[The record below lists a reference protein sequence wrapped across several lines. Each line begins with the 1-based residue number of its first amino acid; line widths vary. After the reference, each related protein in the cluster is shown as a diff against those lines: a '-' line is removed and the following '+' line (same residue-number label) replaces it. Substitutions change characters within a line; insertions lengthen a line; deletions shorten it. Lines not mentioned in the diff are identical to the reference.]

1 MSDKTY
7 RAAVIGLGIM
17 GDVVDGLGG
26 RNPDLLLP
34 GNHAAAYVEHPRTE
48 LIAGATRDPER
59 QARFG
64 DKRGAPVYGD
74 YREMLEAE
82 QPDIVSI
89 ATPATVHAEMV
100 VAAAAAGAKSIWCE
114 KAMATSLDECDRM
127 LSACEAAG
135 AMLCIN
141 HQRRWD
147 DRYQALKRLVDGG
160 EIGALQA
167 VQISFGRGRLCRG
180 GSHAFDLALF
190 FAADDIAWGWGW
202 LSDPGSFDPGG
213 TGVFETRSG
222 IRIVIDGA
230 LGMNH
235 GLRVE
240 LIGDGGMIQLVK
252 DINQAQIWT
261 PDEREYWRDFG
272 ALSQRS
278 MPTNYPVRSPFL
290 NALDDMIHCIET
302 GAEPRSS
309 GRDGM
314 RAFEMI
320 AAIHLSHRAGKRPIE
335 FPLVERDFEIP
346 SN

>member
-1 MSDKTY
+1 MSEKIY
-7 RAAVIGLGIM
+7 RGAVIGLGIM

-26 RNPDLLLP
+26 RNPNLLLP
-34 GNHAAAYVEHPRTE
+34 GNHAEAYVMHSRTE

-59 QARFG
+59 QARFR
-64 DKRGAPVYGD
+64 DKRGVPVYGD
-74 YREMLEAE
+74 YREMLEVE
-82 QPDIVSI
+82 RPDIVSI

-100 VAAAAAGAKSIWCE
+100 VAAAEAGARAIWCE
-114 KAMATSLDECDRM
+114 KAMATSLEECDRM
-127 LSACEAAG
+127 LAACEAAG
-135 AMLCIN
+135 VVLCIN

-167 VQISFGRGRLCRG
+167 MQISFGYGRLCRG
-180 GSHAFDLALF
+180 GSHSFDLSLF

-202 LSDPGSFDPGG
+202 LSNPGAFDPSG
-213 TGVFETRSG
+213 TGIFETRSG
-222 IRIVIDGA
+222 IRITIDGA

-235 GLRVE
+235 GLQIE
-240 LIGDGGMIQLVK
+240 LIGDAGVIKLVR
-252 DINQAQIWT
+252 DINQVQIWT
-261 PDEREYWRDFG
+261 PDERENWRDFG

-278 MPTNYPVRSPFL
+278 MPTNYPVRSLFL
-290 NALDDMIHCIET
+290 NALDDMIHCMEI

-309 GRDGM
+309 GRDGL

-320 AAIHLSHRAGKRPIE
+320 AAIHLSHCAGKRPIE
-335 FPLVERDFEIP
+335 FPLAERAFEIP

>member
-1 MSDKTY
+1 
-7 RAAVIGLGIM
+7 
-17 GDVVDGLGG
+17 
-26 RNPDLLLP
+26 
-34 GNHAAAYVEHPRTE
+34 
-48 LIAGATRDPER
+48 
-59 QARFG
+59 
-64 DKRGAPVYGD
+64 
-74 YREMLEAE
+74 
-82 QPDIVSI
+82 
-89 ATPATVHAEMV
+89 
-100 VAAAAAGAKSIWCE
+100 
-114 KAMATSLDECDRM
+114 
-127 LSACEAAG
+127 
-135 AMLCIN
+135 MLCIN